1 MARLKLEGVYVPNV
15 TPFDAKGEIQYDAL
29 ADLIEYWIQAG
40 VSGVVANASTGESP
54 YLSRGELQEVLR
66 FVIDHIDGRV
76 QVLAGTGAMATRETI
91 ELTRDAAKEGADA
104 ALITSPWF
112 FRPTEEELYRHYY
125 TVLNAVD
132 LPVVLYNVP
141 KFTGYSV
148 APKTI
153 ARLAEDCSGLAGVK
167 DSSGAPGNMAEII
180 RLCGDRIACLSGA
193 ADMFLPTL
201 SLGGKGAVL
210 AIANVVPGTCVELLQ
225 GVQSGRHRHGG
236 EEAAHRQPRKQRPRR
251 QPPTGRRHKER
262 TQPHGLQGRHPPPPT
277 RATHTRH
284 RRNRLPRPSK
294 TRSCTDWKNE
304 ISRISCSI
312 EYFPKVSLRN
322 RPYRDQIYSRGA
334 RVRYITRVSKKRGE
348 YYGCMEKARL

>member
-15 TPFDAKGEIQYDAL
+15 TPFDAKGEVQYDAL

-91 ELTRDAAKEGADA
+91 ELTRDASKEGADA

-112 FRPTEEELYRHYY
+112 FRLSEEEVYRHYY

-141 KFTGYSV
+141 KFTGYSI

-153 ARLAEDCSGLAGVK
+153 ARLAEDCSGLVGVK

-180 RLCGDRIACLSGA
+180 RLCGDKIASLSGA

-210 AIANVVPGTCVELLQ
+210 AIANVVPGTCVELLNAFKA
-225 GVQSGRHRHGG
+225 GDIATAG
-236 EEAAHRQPRKQRPRR
+236 RR
-251 QPPTGRRHKER
+251 QR
-262 TQPHGLQGRHPPPPT
+262 TASHVNNVLVASHPQVAAIKSALNHMGYNAGT
-277 RATHTRH
+277 
-284 RRNRLPRPSK
+284 PRPPLGPLNEAQEKSS
-294 TRSCTDWKNE
+294 TEALKNTKL
-304 ISRISCSI
+304 
-312 EYFPKVSLRN
+312 Y
-322 RPYRDQIYSRGA
+322 
-334 RVRYITRVSKKRGE
+334 
-348 YYGCMEKARL
+348 